1 MAPYADCQ
9 LSVSSLSGLT
19 PHVRFKSSRH
29 FMQVVGRA
37 HEQTGE
43 APIFSSGMCQLLPVM
58 LQCHE
63 RSKSA
68 RKTHHQAK
76 TCNAIL
82 GQDV

>member
-43 APIFSSGMCQLLPVM
+43 APIFSSGMCQLLP
-58 LQCHE
+58 
-63 RSKSA
+63 
-68 RKTHHQAK
+68 
-76 TCNAIL
+76 
-82 GQDV
+82 